1 MEIQDKIRQYLGED
15 ATDQEKHDKLN
26 DIFQSLERLNDEVYE
41 LEFLDAKEGASGV
54 GDLNDQLTTFRKLI
68 SGLYQVLD
76 RATKVVPMEAREGE
90 VEEADE
96 IIQSIPSKTVKL
108 AGDSIWD
115 RDGEN
120 PESVQVS
127 SVTIENPYEPG
138 GYMDDDEDDGYRKV
152 DVEHN
157 GPWSIYT
164 DSGFA
169 EGISGLVGFP
179 VDFTEQGMQQD
190 GMASMEGTMGDAM
203 ESANVTEGYE
213 GKVLGI
219 LKKEGIGAYFSGGKL
234 YIDQA
239 DMSEAKS
246 VLSDNDEIKELPDM
260 VAETLQDSDLSRVKK
275 LAGI

>member
-1 MEIQDKIRQYLGED
+1 MKIEKTFNKAMDQIDRLQKVFRDDGLLAKAVVDIGGNQDFGAIQEAFDNLYGALED
-15 ATDQEKHDKLN
+15 G
-26 DIFQSLERLNDEVYE
+26 IY
-41 LEFLDAKEGASGV
+41 DAVAH
-54 GDLNDQLTTFRKLI
+54 I
-68 SGLYQVLD
+68 
-76 RATKVVPMEAREGE
+76 E
-90 VEEADE
+90 VESVKQKLGMTENKTIKPKGKQAE
-96 IIQSIPSKTVKL
+96 IDL

-115 RDGEN
+115 REGEN
-120 PESVQVS
+120 PAKVYVMSI
-127 SVTIENPYEPG
+127 TIENPYEPG
-138 GYMDDDEDDGYRKV
+138 GYMDDDEDDGYRSV
-152 DVEHN
+152 RVEHN
-157 GPWSIYT
+157 GPWTIYT

-203 ESANVTEGYE
+203 ESVNVIEGYE